1 MTTASAP
8 PSATAA
14 GRLAEFCA
22 GLRWAELDPEVQART
37 REVLLDL
44 IGVALAGSRQPS
56 SPPAAR
62 VALDLGGQGAATVI
76 GTRQTTSA
84 VWAALANGTA
94 AHAVELDDVTTE
106 SSLHPGVAVI
116 PAALALAEEHT
127 ATPSKLLEA
136 IVSGYEVTMR
146 VGNALNPASA
156 YARGFHPTGVAGVF
170 GATMAAGHLLGLDV
184 DTLTNALGIA
194 GTLASGSLEYLSSGA
209 WTKRLNPG
217 WAGHAGITA
226 ARLAQAGFSGPATV
240 FEGRLGVLHAYS
252 DDALPDRLLADLGQP
267 LQVMRVSIKPYACC
281 RYNHGLIDCVLQLAR
296 QHHIQPTEVEHI
308 RLGVLSGGALLV
320 ADPIEQK
327 RKPSSV
333 VDAQFSAPYAAAA
346 ALVYATGGID
356 AYTPDK
362 LADPSVRE
370 LMSRTDC
377 FRDPSLDANYPRQW
391 PATAE
396 IHLRDGRVLATRVE
410 FATGEPENPVPRP
423 ALIDKFVSLA
433 AESVAEPAALA
444 ERILAIDVETDLR
457 GLTAALGGGLS
468 ADERGLSADLRG

>member
-1 MTTASAP
+1 MVAAP

-14 GRLAEFCA
+14 GRLAEFGA
-22 GLRWAELDPEVQART
+22 GLRWAELNGNVQART
-37 REVLLDL
+37 RELLLDL

-62 VALDLGGQGAATVI
+62 VALELGGSGVATVI
-76 GTRQTTSA
+76 GTPQTTSA
-84 VWAALANGTA
+84 VWAAMANGTA

-116 PAALALAEEHT
+116 PVALALAEELN
-127 ATPSKLLEA
+127 AAPSSLLQA
-136 IVSGYEVTMR
+136 IVAGYEVTMR

-156 YARGFHPTGVAGVF
+156 YARGFHPTGVAGIF

-184 DTLTNALGIA
+184 ETMTSALGIA
-194 GTLASGSLEYLSSGA
+194 GTLAAGSLEYLSDGA

-226 ARLAQAGFSGPATV
+226 ARLAQAGFSGPASV

-252 DDALPDRLLADLGQP
+252 DDARPDRLLAELGRP

-281 RYNHGLIDCVLQLAR
+281 RYNHGLIDCVLQLRKQQRIEPAN
-296 QHHIQPTEVEHI
+296 VERM

-327 RKPSSV
+327 RKPRSV
-333 VDAQFSAPYAAAA
+333 VDAQFSAPYAAAT
-346 ALVYATGGID
+346 ALVYGTGGID

-362 LADPSVRE
+362 LADPSVHE
-370 LMSRTDC
+370 LMSRTEC
-377 FRDPSLDANYPRQW
+377 FRDATLDANYPRQW
-391 PATAE
+391 PAAAE
-396 IHLRDGRVLATRVE
+396 IHLRDGRVLATRIE
-410 FATGEPENPVPRP
+410 YASGEPENPVPR
-423 ALIDKFVSLA
+423 AGLIEKFVSLA
-433 AESVAEPAALA
+433 AESTSAPAALA
-444 ERILAIDVETDLR
+444 ERILGVDAEPDLR
-457 GLTAALGGGLS
+457 GLSAALRRS
-468 ADERGLSADLRG
+468 